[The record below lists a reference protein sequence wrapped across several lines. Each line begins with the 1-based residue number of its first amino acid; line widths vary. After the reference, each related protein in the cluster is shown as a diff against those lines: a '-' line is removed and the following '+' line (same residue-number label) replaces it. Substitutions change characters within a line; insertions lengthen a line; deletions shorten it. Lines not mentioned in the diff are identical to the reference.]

1 MRSMIPLLW
10 TKYEEKKTAC
20 RLTLT
25 FMQARVSTFA
35 VEIFSPKVF
44 FHRQNGRKNSKNNVD
59 QVSSFMMISLHCGN
73 QAMYT

>member
-1 MRSMIPLLW
+1 MIPLLW
-10 TKYEEKKTAC
+10 TKYEEKKTAS

-59 QVSSFMMISLHCGN
+59 QVSSFMMISLQCGN